1 VEKLLTTEQVAELTG
16 MSKSW
21 FEHQRWLGGDAG
33 PRYVKIG
40 RSVRYRAND
49 IQEWLARAERKSCA
63 A

>member
-1 VEKLLTTEQVAELTG
+1 MDKLLTTEQIAELTG

-21 FEHQRWLGGDAG
+21 FEHQRWLGGDEG

-40 RSVRYRAND
+40 RSVRYRLVD
-49 IQEWLARAERKSCA
+49 VQEWLERARQKATA